1 MFPLSPQSLCSF
13 PYHLPPFP
21 NLPFCHSL
29 PLPGSP
35 LSQTIFPS
43 LAISSPFPHTHFT
56 SPASHLFTPHT
67 SLISTHHIHSPH
79 HLLSYPALLSSST
92 SHLTLSLPPSPLL
105 LTHSY
110 SLTFLTP
117 TLLTSPLFHIHTPP
131 LTHLPFSLFIS
142 PSHPPF
148 LSLTSS
154 HPLSPLAYLPFPTCY
169 RTLTLS
175 TRLLTLSV
183 PTSPESHPAPH
194 PIPLQ
199 STPLASPII
208 SHLLTPTHS
217 LNLPLHTPLSYLTC
231 LVCIPT
237 HSHLSCTNNLF
248 CTNDIK

>member
-1 MFPLSPQSLCSF
+1 M
-13 PYHLPPFP
+13 
-21 NLPFCHSL
+21 SL
-29 PLPGSP
+29 PSFTWLTSLPNHIPFTCYLFSLP
-35 LSQTIFPS
+35 SYSFHLTCLPS
-43 LAISSPFPHTHFT
+43 L
-56 SPASHLFTPHT
+56 
-67 SLISTHHIHSPH
+67 HSPH
-79 HLLSYPALLSSST
+79 LTDLHSPHPLTTSPPFLPSSPVLIYLPSHSLTSPIPSST
-92 SHLTLSLPPSPLL
+92 YPLL
-105 LTHSY
+105 FTH
-110 SLTFLTP
+110 LPHP

-208 SHLLTPTHS
+208 PHLLTPTHS
-217 LNLPLHTPLSYLTC
+217 LNLPLHTPLSYQTC

-237 HSHLSCTNNLF
+237 HSHLFCTNNLF
-248 CTNDIK
+248 CTNDIKKTNVQVNAY